1 MEERNILRHE
11 KSKPR
16 KRKKEKKPGRFS
28 STVKAIII
36 IFVIAVITVGLAF
49 LYKIIIPE
57 YKGDVPEDGVITYSA
72 AHTFESVSYKNS
84 FIINTIDGI
93 KILNKKGEEI
103 NDSVASSISSYVKG
117 MKEPVFCS
125 NNKTVLIY
133 DILGKTA
140 VLFNEAGLIQSYNFP
155 GDIITGNMS
164 DSGYFSIVIKDAGS
178 KAAVKAFSDKGT
190 ELLTWYS
197 GKGYVSDAVIHN
209 SHKRMA
215 VVTNEIDNGEIS
227 SKILLFS
234 LDNPEPYMGKII
246 GSSLCTAV
254 SFYNETI
261 YAICENG
268 IYFIDRDN
276 NINLAYNYSGEK
288 VKHFKFFD
296 NGNLLLISEN
306 TVSNNYRGIVLNKRG
321 KISSD
326 FKIESFLDIA
336 DAGKNEFLVIKRKGV
351 YNISH
356 KGKIKDE
363 ILSSAEVKDAKYF
376 GDKVAMMTQDKIIF
390 E

>member
-1 MEERNILRHE
+1 MFP
-11 KSKPR
+11 SKL
-16 KRKKEKKPGRFS
+16 KYAVS
-28 STVKAIII
+28 SN
-36 IFVIAVITVGLAF
+36 
-49 LYKIIIPE
+49 
-57 YKGDVPEDGVITYSA
+57 
-72 AHTFESVSYKNS
+72 SVFPNS

-209 SHKRMA
+209 SH
-215 VVTNEIDNGEIS
+215 TW
-227 SKILLFS
+227 
-234 LDNPEPYMGKII
+234 GKTRASR
-246 GSSLCTAV
+246 SSL
-254 SFYNETI
+254 
-261 YAICENG
+261 
-268 IYFIDRDN
+268 
-276 NINLAYNYSGEK
+276 
-288 VKHFKFFD
+288 
-296 NGNLLLISEN
+296 
-306 TVSNNYRGIVLNKRG
+306 
-321 KISSD
+321 
-326 FKIESFLDIA
+326 
-336 DAGKNEFLVIKRKGV
+336 GV
-351 YNISH
+351 
-356 KGKIKDE
+356 
-363 ILSSAEVKDAKYF
+363 
-376 GDKVAMMTQDKIIF
+376 
-390 E
+390 